1 MSKTWSSKTEDIN
14 DVSFKQTLR
23 LEPRKVYQISDVKTI
38 KTKYGDKYILID
50 ETYDEYWTTKQVDKF
65 INQNKDVKKFTLI
78 TLAEKEFERSDK
90 KIIKYFDINIQ
101 YD

>member
-38 KTKYGDKYILID
+38 KTKYGDKNILID
-50 ETYDEYWTTKQVDKF
+50 DGLNEYWTTKQVDRF
-65 INQNKDVKKFTLI
+65 IKQNKDVKRFTLI
-78 TLAEKEFERSDK
+78 TLAEKEFESKDK
-90 KIIKYFDINIQ
+90 NY
-101 YD
+101 

>member
-1 MSKTWSSKTEDIN
+1 MAKTWTSKTDDIN

-50 ETYDEYWTTKQVDKF
+50 EMLNEYWTTKQVDK
-65 INQNKDVKKFTLI
+65 
-78 TLAEKEFERSDK
+78 
-90 KIIKYFDINIQ
+90 
-101 YD
+101 